1 MKHFKNLFLFL
12 LIAISLNSCNTTE
25 LVEQW
30 KNPEIDNLSISKV
43 LIVGL
48 TPNIKTRRKFE
59 NQLKKE
65 LESRGIEAVISLDVF
80 EPSFRIEKKS
90 KEELKVIEN
99 ILTTNYFDAVLLSK
113 VKGVENRVIYS
124 KNYISKE
131 SLDIKFKEDYY
142 NHQEIIENPKYY
154 EKYKIYN
161 AETSLYC
168 ICPTK
173 DRELIWKGSI
183 DIIDPKSVDK
193 TVDDYINLLMIALE
207 EQNLLRKK

>member
-1 MKHFKNLFLFL
+1 MKHFKNLFLLL
-12 LIAISLNSCNTTE
+12 LITISLNSCNTAQ
-25 LVEQW
+25 LIEQW
-30 KNPEIDNLSISKV
+30 KNPEIDSLSISKV

-48 TPNIKTRRKFE
+48 TPNIETRKKFE

-80 EPSFRIEKKS
+80 ESSFRVEKKS

-99 ILTTNYFDAVLLSK
+99 ILTANYFDAVLLSK
-113 VKGVENRVIYS
+113 VKGVEDRIIYS

-161 AETSLYC
+161 AETSVYC

-183 DIIDPKSVDK
+183 DIIDPRSVDK
-193 TVDDYINLLMIALE
+193 TIDDYINLLMIALE

>member
-1 MKHFKNLFLFL
+1 MKHFKNLFLLL
-12 LIAISLNSCNTTE
+12 LITISLNSCNTAQ
-25 LVEQW
+25 LIEQW
-30 KNPEIDNLSISKV
+30 KNPEIDSLSISKV

-48 TPNIKTRRKFE
+48 TPNIEARKKFE

>member
-1 MKHFKNLFLFL
+1 MKHFKNLFLLL
-12 LIAISLNSCNTTE
+12 LITISLNSCNTTQ
-25 LVEQW
+25 LIEQW
-30 KNPEIDNLSISKV
+30 KNPEIDRLSVSKV

-48 TPNIKTRRKFE
+48 TPNIETRRKFE
-59 NQLKKE
+59 NRLKEE
-65 LESRGIEAVISLDVF
+65 LESREIEAVISLDIF
-80 EPSFRIEKKS
+80 EPSFRVEKKS

-113 VKGVENRVIYS
+113 VKGVEDRVIYS

-142 NHQEIIENPKYY
+142 NHQEIIDNPKYY

-183 DIIDPKSVDK
+183 DIIDPRSVDK
-193 TVDDYINLLMIALE
+193 TIDDYINLLVIALE
-207 EQNLLRKK
+207 EQGLLRKK

>member
-1 MKHFKNLFLFL
+1 MKHFINLFLFL

-80 EPSFRIEKKS
+80 DPSFRIEKKS

>member
-80 EPSFRIEKKS
+80 DPSFRIEKKS

>member
-1 MKHFKNLFLFL
+1 MKHFKNLFLLL
-12 LIAISLNSCNTTE
+12 LITISLNSCNTTQ
-25 LVEQW
+25 LIEQW
-30 KNPEIDNLSISKV
+30 KNPEIDRLSVSKV

-48 TPNIKTRRKFE
+48 TPNIETRRKFE
-59 NQLKKE
+59 NRLKEE
-65 LESRGIEAVISLDVF
+65 LESRGIEAVISLDIF
-80 EPSFRIEKKS
+80 EPSFRVEKKS

-113 VKGVENRVIYS
+113 VKGVEDRVIYS

-142 NHQEIIENPKYY
+142 NHQEIIDNPKYY

-183 DIIDPKSVDK
+183 DIIDPRSVDK
-193 TVDDYINLLMIALE
+193 TIDDYINLLVIALE
-207 EQNLLRKK
+207 EQGLLRKK

>member
-1 MKHFKNLFLFL
+1 MKHFKNLFLLL

-65 LESRGIEAVISLDVF
+65 LESRGIEAVISLDAF